1 MSVEDRVVAAKELE
15 VDGDWDAA
23 LRPRWLKEFVGQER
37 VKEQLELLIQG
48 ARDRGEPLDHLMFSG
63 PPGLG
68 KTTLAGIVANE
79 MGVALRQTSG
89 PALERTADLAA
100 ILTNLEE
107 GHVLFVDE
115 IHRMP
120 RPVEEVLYPALEDF
134 KLDVV
139 IGKGPSAR
147 TIRLDLPRFTLVGA
161 TTRLGLITLPLRERF
176 GFTPRLDYYDESEL
190 ARVVRRSA
198 GILEVEVDDEGA
210 EEIARRSRGTPRISN
225 RLLRRVRDYAQ
236 VRRDGRVTLEAA
248 ADALAL
254 FEVDERGLD
263 RVDVQVLTALVERFG
278 GGPVGLSTL
287 AAAVGEE
294 TETLEEVYE
303 PYLLQIGFLQR
314 TPRGRTATDAAYRH
328 LGLEPEGRL
337 V

>member
-23 LRPRWLKEFVGQER
+23 LRPRWLKEFIGQER
-37 VKEQLELLIQG
+37 VKEQLGLLIQG
-48 ARDRGEPLDHLMFSG
+48 ARERGEPLDHLMFSG

-79 MGVALRQTSG
+79 MGVGLRQTSG

-107 GHVLFVDE
+107 GHVMFVDE

-190 ARVVRRSA
+190 AQVVRRSS
-198 GILEVEVDDEGA
+198 GILEVEVDEEGA
-210 EEIARRSRGTPRISN
+210 EEVARRSRGTPRIAN

-287 AAAVGEE
+287 AAAIGEE
-294 TETLEEVYE
+294 TGTLEEVYE

-328 LGLEPEGRL
+328 LGLAPEGRL

>member
-1 MSVEDRVVAAKELE
+1 MTERMVAAHELDPE
-15 VDGDWDAA
+15 RDFDAA
-23 LRPRWLKEFVGQER
+23 LRPRWLGEFVGQAR
-37 VKEQLELLIQG
+37 VKEQLALLIQG
-48 ARDRGEPLDHLMFSG
+48 AREREEPLDHLLFSG

-79 MGVALRQTSG
+79 MGVTLRQTSG

-107 GHVLFVDE
+107 GDVLFVDE

-120 RPVEEVLYPALEDF
+120 RAVEEVLYPALEDF

-139 IGKGPSAR
+139 VGKGPSAR

-176 GFTPRLDYYDESEL
+176 GFTPRLDYYDAEEL
-190 ARVVRRSA
+190 ALVVRRSA
-198 GILEVEVDDEGA
+198 GILEVEVDEPGA
-210 EEIARRSRGTPRISN
+210 AEIARRSRGTPRISN
-225 RLLRRVRDYAQ
+225 RLLRRVRDFAQ
-236 VRRDGRVTLEAA
+236 VRGDGRVSLEAA

-263 RVDVQVLTALVERFG
+263 RVDLQLLSALVERFN

-294 TETLEEVYE
+294 TGTLEEVYE

-314 TPRGRTATDAAYRH
+314 TPRGRLATDSAYRH
-328 LGLEPEGRL
+328 LGMAPEGRL

>member
-1 MSVEDRVVAAKELE
+1 MSVEDERLLAPHEAD
-15 VDGDWDAA
+15 VDFDAA
-23 LRPRWLKEFVGQER
+23 LRPKWLGEFVGQDR
-37 VKEQLELLIQG
+37 VKEQLSLLIQG
-48 ARDRGEPLDHLMFSG
+48 AREREEPLDHLLFSG

-79 MGVALRQTSG
+79 MSVGMRQTSG

-107 GHVLFVDE
+107 GNVLFVDE

-120 RPVEEVLYPALEDF
+120 RAVEEVLYPALEDF

-176 GFTPRLDYYDESEL
+176 GFTPRLDYYDEAEL
-190 ARVVRRSA
+190 ALVVRRSA
-198 GILEVEVDDEGA
+198 GILEVEVEDDGA
-210 EEIARRSRGTPRISN
+210 EEVARRARGTPRIAN
-225 RLLRRVRDYAQ
+225 RLLRRVRDYSQ
-236 VRRDGRVTLEAA
+236 VRGDGRVTLEAA

-263 RVDVQVLTALVERFG
+263 RLDLAILSALVERFD

-287 AAAVGEE
+287 SAAVGEE
-294 TETLEEVYE
+294 TGTIEEVYE

-314 TPRGRTATDAAYRH
+314 TPRGRVATEAAYRH
-328 LGLEPEGRL
+328 LGTAPDGRL

>member
-1 MSVEDRVVAAKELE
+1 MSLDERVVAAQELE
-15 VDGDWDAA
+15 VEGDFDAA

-37 VKEQLELLIQG
+37 VKEQLGLLIQG
-48 ARDRGEPLDHLMFSG
+48 AKEREEPLDHLLFSG

-79 MGVALRQTSG
+79 MGVGLRQTSG

-107 GHVLFVDE
+107 AEVLFVDE

-120 RPVEEVLYPALEDF
+120 RAVEEVLYPALEDF

-176 GFTPRLDYYDESEL
+176 GFTPRLDYYDQAEL
-190 ARVVRRSA
+190 AMVVKRSA
-198 GILEVEVDDEGA
+198 GILEVEVEDDGA
-210 EEIARRSRGTPRISN
+210 EEIARRSRGTPRIAN

-263 RVDVQVLTALVERFG
+263 RVDLHLLTALVERFG

-294 TETLEEVYE
+294 TGTIEEVYE

-314 TPRGRTATDAAYRH
+314 TPRGRTATEGAYRH
-328 LGLEPEGRL
+328 LGMAPEGRL

>member
-1 MSVEDRVVAAKELE
+1 MSVEDRVVAGQELQ

-23 LRPRWLKEFVGQER
+23 LRPRWLEEFVGQAR
-37 VKEQLELLIQG
+37 VKEQLGLLIQG
-48 ARDRGEPLDHLMFSG
+48 ARERSEPLDHLLFSG

-68 KTTLAGIVANE
+68 KTTLAGIMANE
-79 MGVALRQTSG
+79 MGVGLRQTSG

-107 GHVLFVDE
+107 GDVLFVDE

-147 TIRLDLPRFTLVGA
+147 TIRLDLPRFTLIGA

-176 GFTPRLDYYDESEL
+176 GFTPRLDYYDQDEL
-190 ARVVRRSA
+190 ALVVKRSA
-198 GILEVEVDDEGA
+198 GILQVEVDDEGA
-210 EEIARRSRGTPRISN
+210 AEIARRARGTPRIAN

-236 VRRDGRVTLEAA
+236 VRRAGRVTLEAA

-263 RVDVQVLTALVERFG
+263 RVDVQLLTALAERFG

-294 TETLEEVYE
+294 TGTIEEVYE

-314 TPRGRTATDAAYRH
+314 TPRGRLATDAAYRH
-328 LGLEPEGRL
+328 LGMAPEGRL
-337 V
+337 L